1 MLKDA
6 SRRKFD
12 VLAVWSIDRLG
23 RSTSA
28 VVTAMDDLEESG
40 VNIYADK
47 EGVDATTSH
56 GRAMLEMAAVFAR
69 LERSMIRERVIAGL
83 ARARAQGRQ
92 LGRPRVSADVE
103 DNIRLAL
110 ADGRGMVSVAREL
123 GVGVSVV
130 QRVRRVLDQE
140 KTLA

>member
-1 MLKDA
+1 
-6 SRRKFD
+6 
-12 VLAVWSIDRLG
+12 
-23 RSTSA
+23 
-28 VVTAMDDLEESG
+28 MDDLEESG

-69 LERSMIRERVIAGL
+69 LERGMIRERVIAGL

-92 LGRPRVSADVE
+92 LGRPRVSAVVE
-103 DNIRLAL
+103 ANIRLAL
-110 ADGRGMVSVAREL
+110 AEGTGMASIARKL

-130 QRVRRVLDQE
+130 QRVH
-140 KTLA
+140 KA